1 MSKDECAVKILIVF
15 ILCHVGGLL
24 HRYGKFLN
32 LLKDGAENDLALVL
46 KHCER
51 FLKQQQSPVT
61 SSLHILFEWIYAEPN
76 YLPILPIF
84 FRRICLHICNK

>member
-1 MSKDECAVKILIVF
+1 MCSEDPDSFYSLRFVVVVF
-15 ILCHVGGLL
+15 CFGLQ

-61 SSLHILFEWIYAEPN
+61 SSLHILSEWIHAELN
-76 YLPILPIF
+76 CLPIF
-84 FRRICLHICNK
+84 PIVCL

>member
-24 HRYGKFLN
+24 YRYGKFLN
-32 LLKDGAENDLALVL
+32 VLKDGAENDLALVL

-51 FLKQQQSPVT
+51 FLQQQQSPVT
-61 SSLHILFEWIYAEPN
+61 SSLHILFEWIYAEPD
-76 YLPILPIF
+76 YLPILPIVF
-84 FRRICLHICNK
+84 SKDVFTYL

>member
-1 MSKDECAVKILIVF
+1 MYGEDPDSFHSVSWG
-15 ILCHVGGLL
+15 GGLL

-32 LLKDGAENDLALVL
+32 LLKDGAENHLALVL

-61 SSLHILFEWIYAEPN
+61 SSLHILLEWIYAEQN
-76 YLPILPIF
+76 YLPILHLGF
-84 FRRICLHICNK
+84 SKDVLTYL

>member
-24 HRYGKFLN
+24 YRYGKFLN
-32 LLKDGAENDLALVL
+32 VLKDGAENDLALVL

-51 FLKQQQSPVT
+51 FLQQQQSPVT
-61 SSLHILFEWIYAEPN
+61 SSLHILFEWIYAEPD
-76 YLPILPIF
+76 YLPIRPIVF
-84 FRRICLHICNK
+84 SKDVFTYL